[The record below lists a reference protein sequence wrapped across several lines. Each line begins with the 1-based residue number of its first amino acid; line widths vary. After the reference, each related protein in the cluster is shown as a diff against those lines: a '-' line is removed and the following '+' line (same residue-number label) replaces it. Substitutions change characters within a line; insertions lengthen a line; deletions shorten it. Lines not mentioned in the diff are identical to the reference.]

1 MNTALVE
8 ALREKF
14 PSAKAALRAMGL
26 DETLLDAD
34 TGKDSLA
41 DKVMRILVRRYGT
54 QRAALRKLGM
64 DASLLDEPE
73 HMRSDPRGG
82 TGGTWR
88 EGADKFGLRSSSR
101 DNIPPKIETN
111 EEDLSR
117 DEDLS
122 EEEERALQEHA
133 AKMREEGMDSRVIDS
148 AMRMARDVLR
158 GNARVMKVPDAPSW
172 RPWADRGSEAHD
184 FELNSPEVGRGVAP
198 PQGLDS
204 RRRSGKFT
212 AS

>member
-1 MNTALVE
+1 
-8 ALREKF
+8 
-14 PSAKAALRAMGL
+14 
-26 DETLLDAD
+26 
-34 TGKDSLA
+34 
-41 DKVMRILVRRYGT
+41 
-54 QRAALRKLGM
+54 
-64 DASLLDEPE
+64 
-73 HMRSDPRGG
+73 MRSDPRGG

-158 GNARVMKVPDAPSW
+158 RQRQGHDRFPMRHHGD
-172 RPWADRGSEAHD
+172 PWADRGSEAHD

-204 RRRSGKFT
+204 RQEIREIRRQLKRFGPEVGCAPERYRGAQGAVPTMARKAKT
-212 AS
+212 EARYPGMARIEEV